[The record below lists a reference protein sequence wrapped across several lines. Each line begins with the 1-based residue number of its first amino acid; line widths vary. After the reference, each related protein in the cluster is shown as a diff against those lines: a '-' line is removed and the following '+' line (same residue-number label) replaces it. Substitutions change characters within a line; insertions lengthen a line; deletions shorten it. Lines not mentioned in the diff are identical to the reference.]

1 MFNFLRYHKIAALFS
16 IVLIGTGIGLYVKQG
31 GFRYSVDFT
40 GGTEVRVRFENTE
53 DNAAIK
59 DMVAK
64 EWSGSVYNILEAN
77 EIIVRVQDTPET
89 VDNLDQKILESIN
102 GVSVGNPGTLLQT
115 NSISDSVGQTLRSK
129 SIFAIL
135 MALLLMLFYIT
146 LRFKLAFAVGAVV
159 AILHDALA
167 ILACFLILN
176 NEISIDVIGAILAT
190 LGYSINDTIVIFT
203 RIRKNLKKMK
213 GKSIS
218 EVVNVSLN
226 QTLRRTLLTSL
237 STALVVGS
245 QFVFGG
251 ATIRSL
257 SLALLLGIIFG
268 TFSSIFIAS
277 PTMMLLFKEEK

>member
-1 MFNFLRYHKIAALFS
+1 MFNFLRYHKIAAIFS
-16 IVLIGTGIGLYVKQG
+16 IALIGTGVGLYIKNG
-31 GFRYSVDFT
+31 GFQYSVDFT
-40 GGTEVRVRFENTE
+40 GGAEIRVRFAEKENT
-53 DNAAIK
+53 DAIK
-59 DMVAK
+59 NAIAK
-64 EWSGSVYNILEAN
+64 EWNGTVYNILESN
-77 EIIVRVQDTPET
+77 EIIVRVQDTPVT
-89 VDNLDQKILESIN
+89 VENLDQKLLATIN
-102 GVSVGNPGTLLQT
+102 NASAENPGTLLQI
-115 NSISDSVGQTLRSK
+115 NSISNSVGQTLRNK
-129 SIFAIL
+129 SILAIL
-135 MALLLMLFYIT
+135 MALLLMLLYIT
-146 LRFKLAFAVGAVV
+146 ARFKLAFAVGAVV

-167 ILACFLILN
+167 ILACFLLLN

-203 RIRKNLKKMK
+203 KIRQNLKTMK
-213 GKSIS
+213 NKPIS
-218 EVVNVSLN
+218 EVVNISLN